1 MKQNIKIKKKLLGGL
16 VLASILNVCVSCK
29 EHQSLPVG
37 SDYNTLNVTLSDRT
51 LYSDYP
57 ATIQGKQDVKIYP
70 QISGLITQ
78 VCINEGADVKKG
90 QTLFVIDQTPY
101 KAALETAEAN
111 VESAEANVATAQM
124 TADSKEELFRENVVS
139 NFDLQQARNT
149 LRSAKASL
157 AQARAELTNARNN
170 LSYTEIK
177 SPVNGTAGMS
187 SYRIGALVSP
197 SIPTP
202 LVSVSDN
209 GEMYVYFS
217 MTEKQILALSR
228 QNGSLSN
235 ALEVMPEVSL
245 LLSDGSEY
253 PDKGKVDAISG
264 IIDPSTGTVTLRAVF
279 PNANHILRSGGTGN
293 IRLPYEKNGCIV
305 IPQTAT
311 YELQDKV
318 FVYKVVDGKT
328 KSAQITVFGINNGKE
343 YIVESGLT
351 TGDVIIAEG
360 AGLLRDGMTVDN
372 AKRASGKDAQ

>member
-1 MKQNIKIKKKLLGGL
+1 
-16 VLASILNVCVSCK
+16 
-29 EHQSLPVG
+29 
-37 SDYNTLNVTLSDRT
+37 
-51 LYSDYP
+51 
-57 ATIQGKQDVKIYP
+57 
-70 QISGLITQ
+70 
-78 VCINEGADVKKG
+78 
-90 QTLFVIDQTPY
+90 
-101 KAALETAEAN
+101 
-111 VESAEANVATAQM
+111 M

-177 SPVNGTAGMS
+177 SPVDGTAGMS

-197 SIPTP
+197 SISTP
-202 LVSVSDN
+202 LISVSDN

-228 QNGSLSN
+228 QNGSLTN
-235 ALEVMPEVSL
+235 ALEAMPEVGL

-253 PDKGKVDAISG
+253 PEKGKVDAISG
-264 IIDPSTGTVTLRAVF
+264 IIDPSTGAVTLRAVF
-279 PNANHILRSGGTGN
+279 PNADHILRSGGTGN
-293 IRLPYEKNGCIV
+293 VRLPYEKKGCIV

-328 KSAQITVFGINNGKE
+328 KSAQIAVFGINNGKE
-343 YIVESGLT
+343 YIVEAGLT

-360 AGLLRDGMTVDN
+360 AGLLRDGMTVGN
-372 AKRASGKDAQ
+372 MAVTSGKDTQ

>member
-1 MKQNIKIKKKLLGGL
+1 MKRLHK
-16 VLASILNVCVSCK
+16 
-29 EHQSLPVG
+29 
-37 SDYNTLNVTLSDRT
+37 TLNVTLSDRM
-51 LYSDYP
+51 LHSDFP

-70 QISGLITQ
+70 QISGLITRI
-78 VCINEGADVKKG
+78 CINEGADVKKG
-90 QTLFVIDQTPY
+90 QTLFVIDQTSY
-101 KAALETAEAN
+101 RAALETAEAN

-177 SPVNGTAGMS
+177 SPVDGTAGMS

-197 SIPTP
+197 SISTP
-202 LVSVSDN
+202 LISVSDN

-228 QNGSLSN
+228 QNGSLTN
-235 ALEVMPEVSL
+235 ALEAMPEVGL

-253 PDKGKVDAISG
+253 PEKGKVDAISG
-264 IIDPSTGTVTLRAVF
+264 IIDPSTGAVTLRAVF
-279 PNANHILRSGGTGN
+279 PNADHILRSGGTGN
-293 IRLPYEKNGCIV
+293 VRLPYEKKGVIV

-328 KSAQITVFGINNGKE
+328 KSAQIAVFGINNGKE
-343 YIVESGLT
+343 YIVEAGLT

-360 AGLLRDGMTVDN
+360 AGLLRDGMTVGN
-372 AKRASGKDAQ
+372 MAVPSGKDTQ

>member
-1 MKQNIKIKKKLLGGL
+1 MKTILFDGL
-16 VLASILNVCVSCK
+16 VLASILTLCVSCK
-29 EHQSLPVG
+29 ERQNLPTG
-37 SDYNTLNVTLSDRT
+37 GGYKTLNVTLSDRM
-51 LYSDYP
+51 LHSDFP

-70 QISGLITQ
+70 QISGLITRI
-78 VCINEGADVKKG
+78 CINEGADVKKG
-90 QTLFVIDQTPY
+90 QTLFVIDQTSY
-101 KAALETAEAN
+101 RAAL

-177 SPVNGTAGMS
+177 SPVDGTAGMS

-197 SIPTP
+197 SISTP
-202 LVSVSDN
+202 LISVSDN
-209 GEMYVYFS
+209 GEMCVYFS

-228 QNGSLSN
+228 QNGSLTN
-235 ALEVMPEVSL
+235 ALEAMPEVGL

-253 PDKGKVDAISG
+253 PEKGKVDAISG
-264 IIDPSTGTVTLRAVF
+264 IIDPSTGAVTLRAVF
-279 PNANHILRSGGTGN
+279 PNADHILRSGGTGN
-293 IRLPYEKNGCIV
+293 VRLPYEKKGVIV

-328 KSAQITVFGINNGKE
+328 KSAQIAVFGINNGKE
-343 YIVESGLT
+343 YIVEAGLT

-360 AGLLRDGMTVDN
+360 AGLLRDGMTVGN
-372 AKRASGKDAQ
+372 MAVPSGKDTQ

>member
-1 MKQNIKIKKKLLGGL
+1 MKMKTILFDGL
-16 VLASILNVCVSCK
+16 VLASILTLCVSCK
-29 EHQSLPVG
+29 ERQNLPTG
-37 SDYNTLNVTLSDRT
+37 GGYKTLNVTLSDRM
-51 LYSDYP
+51 LHSDFP

-70 QISGLITQ
+70 QISGLITRI
-78 VCINEGADVKKG
+78 CINEGADVKKG
-90 QTLFVIDQTPY
+90 QTLFVIDQTSY
-101 KAALETAEAN
+101 RAALETAEAN

-177 SPVNGTAGMS
+177 SPVDGTAGMS

-197 SIPTP
+197 SISTP
-202 LVSVSDN
+202 LISVSDN

-228 QNGSLSN
+228 QNGSLTN
-235 ALEVMPEVSL
+235 ALEAMPEVGL

-253 PDKGKVDAISG
+253 PEKGKVDAISG
-264 IIDPSTGTVTLRAVF
+264 IIDPSTGAVTLRAVF
-279 PNANHILRSGGTGN
+279 PNADHILRSGGTGN
-293 IRLPYEKNGCIV
+293 VRLPYEKKGVIV
-305 IPQTAT
+305 IPQSAT

-328 KSAQITVFGINNGKE
+328 KSAQIAVFGINNGKE
-343 YIVESGLT
+343 YIVEAGLT

-360 AGLLRDGMTVDN
+360 AGLLRDGMTVGN
-372 AKRASGKDAQ
+372 MAVTSGKDTQ